1 MCVTWEAAKRS
12 SMYDVCMYVC
22 VCVCVCDLGGSDA
35 LLLEDSGALAIR
47 ELERGIHELLDA
59 GDA

>member
-1 MCVTWEAAKRS
+1 
-12 SMYDVCMYVC
+12 MYVCMYVF

>member
-1 MCVTWEAAKRS
+1 
-12 SMYDVCMYVC
+12 
-22 VCVCVCDLGGSDA
+22 VCDLGGSDA